1 MRKRCIGVIIHP
13 GPQFKER
20 FGGLAARLIANCRG
34 NFSPRHPSECR
45 RREKILLP
53 RQNLLTTNAE
63 ALFRLASNLYL
74 TVTNTI
80 RKQIRCL
87 LLGHY
92 RSESELVLH
101 DVSQRHAPLN
111 PQAEATVEIW
121 SNPAPAYG
129 GPYYKSVKTV
139 LQIT

>member
-1 MRKRCIGVIIHP
+1 MYKGCIGAIIHP

-20 FGGLAARLIANCRG
+20 FGCLAARLIARRRG

-53 RQNLLTTNAE
+53 RQNLLSANAE
-63 ALFRLASNLYL
+63 ALFRLAINLYL
-74 TVTNTI
+74 AMTNTI

-92 RSESELVLH
+92 RSKLELVLH
-101 DVSQRHAPLN
+101 DMSQRHAPLH
-111 PQAEATVEIW
+111 PQAETTVEIW

-129 GPYYKSVKTV
+129 GPYYKSIMTV